1 MTARLQFLRSIR
13 DLNLRLDAD
22 VSLAALASRSKR
34 SRFQFHREFA
44 RSMGETPKRYT
55 LRLRLERAAARL
67 IATHDSILSIALAH
81 GFESHEVFTRA
92 FRRMFGRSPAR
103 YRADLVKKLPLA
115 DRLRHA
121 SLIAAIGPCT
131 RLFGVESQN
140 ESKGR
145 TVVTTSAIERR
156 ELTAQPILYIRRR
169 VSRTQ
174 LKDMFAECFGKL
186 FMYGHQAGLAIAG
199 WPLARYVATGPG
211 LWTVDAAM
219 PLASPAPSNGEM
231 QAGALYGGSVAFAVH
246 SGPYELLPE
255 TNAAIE
261 RWIEANGHQVADA
274 PWESYVTDP
283 AQHPDPKDWKT
294 EVYWPLK

>member
-1 MTARLQFLRSIR
+1 MTPRLEFLRSLR
-13 DLNLRLDAD
+13 DLTLCLDGD
-22 VSLAALASRSKR
+22 LSLASLASRSKR

-55 LRLRLERAAARL
+55 LRIRLERAASRL
-67 IATHDSILSIALAH
+67 IATNDSILSISLEH
-81 GFESHEVFTRA
+81 GFASHEVFTRA

-103 YRADLVKKLPLA
+103 YRADVMRLPLA

-121 SLIAAIGPCT
+121 RFIAAIGPCT
-131 RLFGVESQN
+131 RLFGVENQN

-156 ELTAQPILYIRRR
+156 EITAQPILYIRRR
-169 VSRTQ
+169 VPRTQ

-199 WPLARYVATGPG
+199 WPLARYVSMGPG

-231 QAGALYGGSVAFAVH
+231 QAGELYGGPVAFAVH

-261 RWIEANGHQVADA
+261 RWVEANGYEVAGA